1 MVSVLSFNRSIGE
14 QKCIEASCRN
24 EVALRSN
31 DGLRFMPASTCAELQ
46 KVIKEGCM
54 IDLIYY
60 EIEDEPDIDCLKRMR
75 EEEPTALLALITR
88 PQISPALYLRPRI
101 APMLLLL
108 RPLQPERLAES
119 NAELFENF
127 FSEQNDRISDRC
139 FVLKSREGRTLLPYG
154 KIAYFEARN
163 KKINVRIGD
172 EEYDFYGSLEAIEEQ
187 VPDYFA
193 QCHRAY
199 LVNVKKIA
207 RLHMA
212 DNLIELHS
220 GEMVPLSRTYR
231 KVISEMVR

>member
-1 MVSVLSFNRSIGE
+1 MVSVLSFNRSSGE
-14 QKCIEASCRN
+14 QKYIETSCRN

-31 DGLRFMPASTCAELQ
+31 DELRFIPASTCADLQ
-46 KVIKEGCM
+46 KFVGEGC
-54 IDLIYY
+54 ILDVIYY
-60 EIEDEPDIDCLKRMR
+60 EIEDEPDIDCLKKLR
-75 EEEPTALLALITR
+75 EEEPSALLALITR

-101 APMLLLL
+101 APVLLLL
-108 RPLQPERLAES
+108 RPLEREKLAES

-127 FSEQNDRISDRC
+127 FSEQNSRISDHC
-139 FVLKSREGRTLLPYG
+139 FVLKSREGRTLIPYE
-154 KIAYFEARN
+154 KIEYFEAHN
-163 KKINVRIGD
+163 KKINVRIRG

-187 VPDYFA
+187 VPDYFV

-220 GEMVPLSRTYR
+220 GEMVPMSRTYR
-231 KVISEMVR
+231 KAISEMMR